1 VQTVRDWG
9 KEVFFVQFDCQRNK
23 HFFFCPCGLGIL
35 LKNWCHGLVGI
46 IHKCK
51 IERCG
56 VATVFVILRCMLA
69 LMLTNR
75 WRSCYSCELLC
86 ALRKHIIT
94 RSNTR
99 GKEVSF
105 CWWHSI
111 SYDLISNTKLLSS
124 FNSECNDQ
132 NKCKVLRNLTS
143 QLQLFHCLQIASQL
157 LLMTPSIWIYEQWD
171 WGRLFSQITC
181 SFFHLLSNFTGAV
194 TGVVVRV
201 YSSLDQ

>member
-1 VQTVRDWG
+1 METVRDWW
-9 KEVFFVQFDCQRNK
+9 KEVFYVQFDCQRNK
-23 HFFFCPCGLGIL
+23 HFFCPCGLGIL
-35 LKNWCHGLVGI
+35 LKNRCHGLVGI

-51 IERCG
+51 IERRG

-75 WRSCYSCELLC
+75 WRSCYSCELLY

-111 SYDLISNTKLLSS
+111 SYDLISNTKVLSS
-124 FNSECNDQ
+124 FNSDCNDQ
-132 NKCKVLRNLTS
+132 NKCKVLRNLT
-143 QLQLFHCLQIASQL
+143 
-157 LLMTPSIWIYEQWD
+157 
-171 WGRLFSQITC
+171 
-181 SFFHLLSNFTGAV
+181 
-194 TGVVVRV
+194 
-201 YSSLDQ
+201 